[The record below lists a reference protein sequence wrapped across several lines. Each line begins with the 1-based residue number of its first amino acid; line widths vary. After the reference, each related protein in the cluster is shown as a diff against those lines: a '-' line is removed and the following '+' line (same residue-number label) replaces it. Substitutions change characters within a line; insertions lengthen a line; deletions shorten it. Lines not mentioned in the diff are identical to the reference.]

1 MMMMLVMLMM
11 RRRTRRTTV
20 TKKKKKMLEKTSFV
34 GILDEATSMMF
45 RIMSMMRLL

>member
-11 RRRTRRTTV
+11 RRRTTV
-20 TKKKKKMLEKTSFV
+20 TKKKKKMLEKTGFV